1 MRVHPNI
8 VAAAAFAATATVA
21 SAQVLTSDNFNYTGL
36 LTDNGWVNH
45 SGTAKFIMA
54 DGAVATLD
62 QSAGSGEDANRPFAP
77 LGATDK
83 VYGAF
88 DLYVDTADLS
98 VLDSA
103 GLYFAHFKDAGFA
116 FRGRTGIVTPSA
128 GGDFGLAINAD
139 SSDLGAG
146 ARWADDLSFDTWYRV
161 VFSWDAGTGES
172 QLWLDPTVET
182 DPSVAHT
189 GTNTGDLIESIA
201 LRQSNDYTGFQ
212 RIDNIVAGRSFE
224 SVVPA
229 PSTAL
234 ALGALG
240 GLGMLRR
247 RR

>member
-1 MRVHPNI
+1 MPIHPI
-8 VAAAAFAATATVA
+8 VPATALAMATAA
-21 SAQVLTSDNFNYTGL
+21 SAQVLTSDDFSYVGL

-45 SGTAKFIMA
+45 SGSAKFIMA
-54 DGAVATLD
+54 DGAVARLD
-62 QSAGSGEDANRPFAP
+62 QSDGSGEDVNRPFAP

-83 VYGAF
+83 IYGAF
-88 DLYVDTADLS
+88 DMYVETADLS
-98 VLDSA
+98 GLDA
-103 GLYFAHFKDAGFA
+103 NGLYFAHFKDSTTA
-116 FRGRTGIVTPSA
+116 FRGRTGIVVPDA

-139 SSDLGAG
+139 SSGLGDG

-161 VFSWDAGTGES
+161 VFSWDAATGES
-172 QLWLDPTVET
+172 ELWLNPTVET
-182 DPSVAHT
+182 DPKITHT
-189 GTNTGDLIESIA
+189 GAATGTLIDSIA

-212 RIDNIVAGRSFE
+212 RIDNVIAGLSFE

-240 GLGMLRR
+240 GLSMLRR